1 MLYELRRLQIKV
13 RPNPIK
19 SNCFSPIDSFF
30 VFIEIEDF
38 LTEKECNDIILMA
51 QTVGLEQSKTLGE
64 ENFNVET
71 NGNETNKESLP
82 EGSEEIF
89 KSLDSNDDGR
99 LDTTEV
105 GFIP

>member
-1 MLYELRRLQIKV
+1 
-13 RPNPIK
+13 
-19 SNCFSPIDSFF
+19 
-30 VFIEIEDF
+30 
-38 LTEKECNDIILMA
+38 MA

-64 ENFNVET
+64 ENFNIDT